1 MFCSAHLERHCLDLH
16 WESSPRNVTF
26 ESETNLET
34 GPDLRTGE
42 QPWEF
47 RLRTVVRDLECER
60 WVMTLSI
67 IKYNFCFTNLLY
79 LPSCLG

>member
-1 MFCSAHLERHCLDLH
+1 MTSNPEKKTSSQGGVQIRDFCHKLAKVCR
-16 WESSPRNVTF
+16 
-26 ESETNLET
+26 
-34 GPDLRTGE
+34 RTGE

-67 IKYNFCFTNLLY
+67 IKYNFCFTNYMY
-79 LPSCLG
+79 LPS